1 MSDIVLA
8 RRDGGALILTV
19 NRPDDSNRIDGAT
32 MRRLNALLDEADTD
46 ASVRV
51 IVVTGQGEY
60 FCAGGRIDGHP
71 GGTVREQLA
80 FAQAFC
86 SLQERMG
93 RTHAPIVAAVSGH
106 CTAGGMSLL
115 AACDLAIAAGDVE
128 FAYPEINFG
137 LFPMLAMAVA
147 HSQLPAKKFF
157 DICYSGRRF
166 PASEAESLGLIN
178 RAVPRAELWQAV
190 GQTVEMLSGKADL
203 PLALGRKAYYAMAA
217 MTPAARLDYAQVM
230 LTTMLNGRADGA
242 VPQSR

>member
-8 RRDGGALILTV
+8 SRDGGALVLTI
-19 NRPDDSNRIDGAT
+19 NRPDDLNRIDGAT
-32 MRRLNALLDEADTD
+32 MRRINALLDEADRD

-51 IVVTGQGEY
+51 IVVTGEGEY

-93 RTHAPIVAAVSGH
+93 RTNAPIVAAVSGH

-115 AACDLAIAAGDVE
+115 AACDLAIAADDVE

-147 HSQLPAKKFF
+147 HSQMPAKKFF

-166 PASEAESLGLIN
+166 SAAEAVSLGLVN
-178 RAVPRAELWQAV
+178 RAVPRAALSQAV
-190 GQTVEMLSGKADL
+190 AASVEMLTAKSSVA
-203 PLALGRKAYYAMAA
+203 LALGRKAYYAMSA

-230 LTTMLNGRADGA
+230 LTTMLNGGA
-242 VPQSR
+242 EGAIPRSK